1 MSSPELF
8 RWGWVTAVL
17 PQKRSLPRA
26 ALMSNRLGGI
36 LTNESMTHRLTW
48 GLLSYFT
55 IHPTI
60 TRIARQENSDSLCRN
75 PGRGGEKGPMRTDC
89 ILNNFLEYHQRAP
102 RHIWESLRPNPTSP
116 WLKISQAAPHT
127 CSTQLGA
134 KVLEGAC

>member
-26 ALMSNRLGGI
+26 ALMSNWLGGI
-36 LTNESMTHRLTW
+36 LNNESMTHRLKW

-75 PGRGGEKGPMRTDC
+75 PGRGGEKGANENRLYLEQLSGIPPESSETY
-89 ILNNFLEYHQRAP
+89 LGVTQTQPNF
-102 RHIWESLRPNPTSP
+102 SLAQNLS
-116 WLKISQAAPHT
+116 SS
-127 CSTQLGA
+127 STHL
-134 KVLEGAC
+134 